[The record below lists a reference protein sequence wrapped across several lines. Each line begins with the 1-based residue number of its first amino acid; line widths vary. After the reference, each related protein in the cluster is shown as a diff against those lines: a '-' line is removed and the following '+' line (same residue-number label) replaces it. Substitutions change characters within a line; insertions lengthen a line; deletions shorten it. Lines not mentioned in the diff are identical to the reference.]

1 MVVENI
7 QYQQLSIESIHPIRC
22 LLYRF
27 FNTELSLIYL
37 IRAILEWQLE
47 LYWSLNFNII
57 DHAVNNSMQIICDMQ
72 YSTEI
77 VLFEKN
83 DKNNND
89 LIAFNY
95 WIWVIYGI

>member
-37 IRAILEWQLE
+37 IRAILE
-47 LYWSLNFNII
+47 
-57 DHAVNNSMQIICDMQ
+57 
-72 YSTEI
+72 
-77 VLFEKN
+77 
-83 DKNNND
+83 
-89 LIAFNY
+89 
-95 WIWVIYGI
+95 